1 MKRITLILIALAMV
15 GGLTV
20 LRTSAGIV
28 DAGTDPRSPVRVLD
42 TRIGV
47 GSNVGRLEPGTVLR
61 LTIPAITIAGETSA
75 LLNLTTT
82 EASIAGHV
90 SIWPCGSAVPE
101 TSIVNFEPGRSIPN
115 MVALGYTAAG
125 VCISSSSAVHL
136 VADLTAVT
144 TNGDLHGIAPQRL
157 LDTRGSVRYQAGR
170 EYRVMVGGT
179 LGVPGDASG
188 AALNVTVVNPAS
200 AGFVVVKPCG
210 ATTNAST
217 VNFLSGEVVAHFTF
231 TSLTSGAVCLTTTT
245 TTDLLVDS
253 FGWFAAGSAVR
264 SIPPDRLLDTRTG
277 LGGTYGEV
285 GNDQV
290 VRLRVAG
297 IGNVPNTAAGATI
310 NIVAVNNSADGYVTV
325 YPCDSAK
332 PTASTLNLW
341 SGALRSNQ
349 ATIKLS
355 SSGELCVSGRILDP
369 TGTDVVVDVVGFVA
383 GNVVRTPP
391 PVTVPPTVPPSGSRF
406 ATLPPRSAL
415 PTGAQCAQRV
425 RAAAEIRPEN
435 STPNHTTG
443 TGANT
448 RNDWSGFQR
457 VDGNFTGTTDE
468 ILQWAACKWGIDED
482 IVRAQIVKESNWYQ
496 SAVGDNGESFGLG
509 QVRITA
515 HGTAF
520 PNAVNSSAYNID
532 YTYASWRACY
542 EGVYSWLNQPQ
553 NSTGVTYVAGDV
565 WGCVGLWFSGRWYDQ
580 PALNYINDGDTNG
593 YGSRGV
599 RTHYQLRT
607 WEDPA
612 FING

>member
-1 MKRITLILIALAMV
+1 MV

-20 LRTSAGIV
+20 VRASTGIV
-28 DAGTDPRSPVRVLD
+28 DAGTDPRSPARVLD
-42 TRIGV
+42 TRTGIGATA
-47 GSNVGRLEPGTVLR
+47 GRLEAGTVLR
-61 LTIPAITIAGETSA
+61 LTIPGITIVGETAA

-90 SIWPCGSAVPE
+90 SIWPCGSAVPK

-115 MVALGYTAAG
+115 MVAVGYTAQG
-125 VCISSSSAVHL
+125 VCFSSSSAVHL

-157 LDTRGSVRYQAGR
+157 IDTREGVRYQAGN

-179 LGVPGDASG
+179 PGIPGDAAG
-188 AALNVTVVNPAS
+188 AALNVTIVNPSA

-210 ATTNAST
+210 STTNAST
-217 VNFLSGEVVAHFTF
+217 VNFLGGDVVAHFTF
-231 TSLTSGAVCLTTTT
+231 TALAAGAVCLTSTTS
-245 TTDLLVDS
+245 TDVVVDS
-253 FGWFAAGSAVR
+253 FGWIAAGSAVR
-264 SIPPDRLLDTRTG
+264 SIAPDRLLDTRSG

-325 YPCDSAK
+325 FPCDSAR
-332 PTASTLNLW
+332 PLASTLNLW

-349 ATIKLS
+349 ATIRLS
-355 SSGELCVSGRILDP
+355 SSGELCIAGRILDP
-369 TGTDVVVDVVGFVA
+369 TGTHLVVDVVGFVA

-391 PVTVPPTVPPSGSRF
+391 PVTMPPTIPPSGSRF
-406 ATLPPRSAL
+406 STLPPGSAL
-415 PTGAQCAQRV
+415 PTGAECAQRV
-425 RAAAEIRPEN
+425 RPAAEIRPEN
-435 STPNHTTG
+435 STRNHTRG
-443 TGANT
+443 TGPNS

-496 SAVGDNGESFGLG
+496 SAIGDNGESFGLG

-520 PNAVNSSAYNID
+520 PNAVNSSAYNVD

-542 EGVYSWLNQPQ
+542 EGVYTWLNQPQ

-580 PALNYINDGDTNG
+580 GALNYINDGDTNG